1 MDIESWAIFF
11 SLIITAML
19 LGYYILTYKIINDY
33 DINNIFAVMIF
44 CLVFS
49 FSVNCMAIILF
60 EIWKIGTEFSRLT
73 MWRIVLSFL
82 VYSTLF
88 IIPSIMI
95 YKIIERLKIS

>member
-1 MDIESWAIFF
+1 MDIESWAIFVL
-11 SLIITAML
+11 SIIIAMM

-49 FSVNCMAIILF
+49 FSVNCMALILF
-60 EIWKIGTEFSRLT
+60 EIWKIGTDFSRLT
-73 MWRIVLSFL
+73 MWRLVLSFL

-95 YKIIERLKIS
+95 YKLIKRLKIS